1 MTSRDLERLMWA
13 DACEMLDRAERLR
26 RQFFRPA
33 AGSRAC
39 VWEPPVDVYQTADT
53 LWLVVAMPGVPPE
66 AIEVSVQG
74 SELVVQGDRA
84 LPPVARAGSVRR
96 LEIPHGHFERRL
108 ALPPGS
114 YRLAERHWQDGC
126 LFLGLQ
132 IA

>member
-33 AGSRAC
+33 SGAATS
-39 VWEPPVDVYQTADT
+39 VWEPPVDVYQSADT
-53 LWLVVAMPGVPPE
+53 VWLVVAMPGVSPE
-66 AIEVSVQG
+66 AIEVSVRG
-74 SELVVQGDRA
+74 SELVVSGERA
-84 LPPVARAGSVRR
+84 LPAVARAGSVRR
-96 LEIPHGHFERRL
+96 LEIPHGRFERRL
-108 ALPPGS
+108 TLPPGT
-114 YRLAERHWQDGC
+114 YRLAERYWEDGC